1 MVDDVKPGNM
11 KQVFVDGEPVCLANI
26 DGEFLAVDDVCS
38 HEYVMLSGGWL
49 DEDEV
54 ECPQHG
60 SKFNLRTGDV
70 VNLPATQP
78 IAVFEVK
85 VDGTEIFVR
94 PRVITH

>member
-1 MVDDVKPGNM
+1 MVDDVKPGNL

-26 DGEFLAVDDVCS
+26 DGELLAVDDVCS
-38 HEYVMLSGGWL
+38 HEYVMLSGGYL
-49 DEDEV
+49 EKDEV

-70 VNLPATQP
+70 INLPATQP

-85 VDGTEIFVR
+85 VDGDEVFVR
-94 PRVITH
+94 PTPPL